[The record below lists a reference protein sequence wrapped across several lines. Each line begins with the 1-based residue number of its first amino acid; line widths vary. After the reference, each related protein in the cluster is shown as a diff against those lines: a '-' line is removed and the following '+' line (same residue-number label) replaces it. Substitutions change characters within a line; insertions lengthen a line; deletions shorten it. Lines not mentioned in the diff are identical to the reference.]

1 MLNKENANVIIKRYF
16 HIVNDILQKDNLLK
30 PENRYKPIISN
41 FIVQQFVSLLGKVLS
56 FGFTKLFIDLKMWR
70 KKLAMKIT
78 DKAFESMKE
87 MALKELKIDI
97 DKGFQEED
105 VKTLEK
111 GYRKRNFTPA
121 EIEKYL
127 NGLLPNKELSYDKPK
142 NNIENKKERIIKQEK
157 DRLNFQNYDREEVEK
172 SSEDDDPGR

>member
-1 MLNKENANVIIKRYF
+1 
-16 HIVNDILQKDNLLK
+16 
-30 PENRYKPIISN
+30 
-41 FIVQQFVSLLGKVLS
+41 
-56 FGFTKLFIDLKMWR
+56 MWR